1 MDAAS
6 IDTGIPV
13 RNDHMRS
20 SDWLNTAKNP
30 TIVFETTN
38 VRFLRGNTYSVAGRF
53 TLNGVTRNVTTNAEV
68 RYQKESDATRNARFR
83 GDVLQVRTSFRIK
96 LSDYGIKIAGP
107 ATGKVANDVTI
118 TLTVYGQ
125 SGS

>member
-1 MDAAS
+1 
-6 IDTGIPV
+6 
-13 RNDHMRS
+13 
-20 SDWLNTAKNP
+20 LNTAKNP